1 MATKYFGKVPYVGDL
16 EKNLSLYFTG
26 VNSIIPSQEPRT
38 SAIVEIGLIHI
49 QPPKPLAEVNLTR

>member
-16 EKNLSLYFTG
+16 EKILSLYFTG

-38 SAIVEIGLIHI
+38 SANVEIGPIHI
-49 QPPKPLAEVNLTR
+49 QPTKPLQEVNLT